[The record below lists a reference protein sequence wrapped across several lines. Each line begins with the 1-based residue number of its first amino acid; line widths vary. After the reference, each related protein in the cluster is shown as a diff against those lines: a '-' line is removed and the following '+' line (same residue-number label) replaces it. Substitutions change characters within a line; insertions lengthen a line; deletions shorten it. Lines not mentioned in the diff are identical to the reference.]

1 MSFADEI
8 LAKHTKEY
16 RPWSGVNHE
25 GKSCNRCGVPW
36 PCESVRLATK
46 LKAAEHVVEA
56 AREVVDTS
64 MRALITC
71 AFCCSVIPQHLDD
84 CPFAELKAALAEY
97 DKGGQG

>member
-1 MSFADEI
+1 MSLADEV
-8 LAKHTKEY
+8 LAEHVKDD
-16 RPWSGVNHE
+16 PDWPVFPD
-25 GKSCNRCGVPW
+25 RCKKDWQSW

-46 LKAAEHVVEA
+46 LKAAEQVVAA

-71 AFCCSVIPQHLDD
+71 AFCYSVIPQHLDD

-97 DKGGQG
+97 DKGGRG